1 MATKKSRA
9 APFERRFENDPEHNF
24 FEATAAIVKNLQ
36 STADC
41 MRKMVDGLSQLA
53 SCLQDLNHAAE
64 MQQKR
69 EGESRAPKRHRTGAT
84 AWTAGQRD
92 ELIKAVKEHI
102 IEVWLQSEKSDETE
116 KKAKKQKG
124 NSRKRKRCDDSSSS
138 SS

>member
-1 MATKKSRA
+1 MATNKSRA

-41 MRKMVDGLSQLA
+41 MSKLVDGLSQLA

-69 EGESRAPKRHRTGAT
+69 EGESRAPKRHRTFVGD
-84 AWTAGQRD
+84 G
-92 ELIKAVKEHI
+92 LIKAVKERI
-102 IEVWLQSEKSDETE
+102 IEAVQSERYDEIMGLKKVLEWLQSEKS
-116 KKAKKQKG
+116 G
-124 NSRKRKRCDDSSSS
+124 CDDSSSS
-138 SS
+138 